1 MKKNNTPAFFLN
13 MGTSSLL
20 VIFLVLFL
28 AIFATLSLS
37 DAKGDYDASV
47 QLAVQ
52 KQAYYDACATSEL
65 ALARI
70 DDILAQHH
78 ATSSSAKDYFDK
90 IQSSLDNEINGR
102 TIEYKTDNDTLLLS
116 WYLPFTE
123 SKMLYVSVSVPYKPK
138 PTDNHYYQILSWQT
152 MPID

>member
-1 MKKNNTPAFFLN
+1 MKKNNTPTFFLN

-28 AIFATLSLS
+28 AVFATLSLS

-65 ALARI
+65 T
-70 DDILAQHH
+70 LAQLDNVLAKHH
-78 ATSSSAKDYFDK
+78 ATCSSSKDYFDK
-90 IQSSLDNEINGR
+90 IQSSLDNEIEGCE
-102 TIEYKTDNDTLLLS
+102 IDYKTDNNILLLS

-123 SKMLYVSVSVPYKPK
+123 SKMLYVSVSVPYH
-138 PTDNHYYQILSWQT
+138 TEQADNHYYRILAWQT